1 MTYDPGAQ
9 DAALL
14 LRSIRGVAH
23 FSGRSRRTE
32 VGYYWIASSLVQ
44 ALVTFIIATP
54 LSWTGRAVVSDVV
67 GLILA
72 LPYFALFARRL
83 HDMNQSGWWALVLP
97 LAILISL
104 PHAIADLTQ
113 EGALASARHGIT
125 WLGWIGLM
133 IMIALF
139 AMTITPGTIGPNR
152 FGADPR
158 EGGPDP
164 SQGRPRK
171 A

>member
-1 MTYDPGAQ
+1 MAYDPGAQ
-9 DAALL
+9 NAALL
-14 LRSIRGVAH
+14 LRTIRDVADL
-23 FSGRSRRTE
+23 SGRSRRTE

-44 ALVTFIIATP
+44 ALVTFVVASP
-54 LSWTGRAVVSDVV
+54 LSGMGPAIASDVV

-72 LPYFALFARRL
+72 VPFFALFARRL

-104 PHAIADLTQ
+104 PRRIAELTPK
-113 EGALASARHGIT
+113 GALAYGGHGFT
-125 WLGWIGLM
+125 WFGSVGLVL
-133 IMIALF
+133 MIALF

-164 SQGRPRK
+164 SHG
-171 A
+171 